1 MIFKLKFFNSKSISR
16 HEIILAFALKIT
28 GGLILYYVYTRHYT
42 QRHTADI
49 FKYYDDS
56 LVLYNSFLN
65 HPLDFFKIIFGLDF
79 NREYF
84 SFNYYIEMN
93 NWDTSYKNS
102 LMNESRL
109 LIKLNAIL
117 NIIGFKNYFF
127 NSITFVLMGFV
138 GEFLIFKSLLLKF
151 NFKYPKI
158 LFWSMVL
165 FPSIF
170 LWSSGILKEPLIIL
184 SFGLILNSLSLKR
197 KTKWLNIST
206 FTIALLIIFK
216 VKFYVFICFFPALIS
231 YLISEKTKLKPPRL
245 IFAFCIIIALALLI
259 MGNMKSSYNPLKILS
274 EKQNDFITLSELF
287 DTGSAFKMNPIEPN
301 IISLI
306 KAIPKGAVNGF
317 LRPFPK
323 NINKLLQLLPLIENI
338 LLYLLFLYLSFKI
351 VFLKI
356 ELNKDVK
363 NIFWNS
369 LFFISML
376 FVLTG
381 ISTPVIGALVRYK
394 VPGLIFIIIVINLMY
409 DQYKKHPTK

>member
-1 MIFKLKFFNSKSISR
+1 
-16 HEIILAFALKIT
+16 
-28 GGLILYYVYTRHYT
+28 
-42 QRHTADI
+42 
-49 FKYYDDS
+49 
-56 LVLYNSFLN
+56 
-65 HPLDFFKIIFGLDF
+65 
-79 NREYF
+79 
-84 SFNYYIEMN
+84 MN

-127 NSITFVLMGFV
+127 NSITFILMGFV

-184 SFGLILNSLSLKR
+184 SFGLILNSLSRKR
-197 KTKWLNIST
+197 KTKWLSIST

-274 EKQNDFITLSELF
+274 EKQNDFITLSELY
-287 DTGSAFKMNPIEPN
+287 DTGSAFKMSPIEPN

-306 KAIPKGAVNGF
+306 KAIPMGAINGF

-338 LLYLLFLYLSFKI
+338 LLYLLFLYLSYKI

-363 NIFWNS
+363 NILWNS

>member
-1 MIFKLKFFNSKSISR
+1 
-16 HEIILAFALKIT
+16 
-28 GGLILYYVYTRHYT
+28 
-42 QRHTADI
+42 
-49 FKYYDDS
+49 
-56 LVLYNSFLN
+56 
-65 HPLDFFKIIFGLDF
+65 
-79 NREYF
+79 
-84 SFNYYIEMN
+84 MN

-127 NSITFVLMGFV
+127 NSITFILMGFV

-184 SFGLILNSLSLKR
+184 SFGLILNSLSRKR
-197 KTKWLNIST
+197 KTKWLSIST

-287 DTGSAFKMNPIEPN
+287 DTGSAFKMTPIKPN

-306 KAIPKGAVNGF
+306 KAIPMGAVNGF

-338 LLYLLFLYLSFKI
+338 LLYLLFLYLSYKI

-363 NIFWNS
+363 NIVWNS
-369 LFFISML
+369 LFFICML

>member
-1 MIFKLKFFNSKSISR
+1 
-16 HEIILAFALKIT
+16 
-28 GGLILYYVYTRHYT
+28 
-42 QRHTADI
+42 
-49 FKYYDDS
+49 
-56 LVLYNSFLN
+56 
-65 HPLDFFKIIFGLDF
+65 
-79 NREYF
+79 
-84 SFNYYIEMN
+84 MN

-127 NSITFVLMGFV
+127 NSITFILMGFV

-184 SFGLILNSLSLKR
+184 SFGLILNSLSRKR
-197 KTKWLNIST
+197 KTKWLSIST

-245 IFAFCIIIALALLI
+245 IFAFCIIIALALMI

-287 DTGSAFKMNPIEPN
+287 DTGSAFKMSPIEPN

-306 KAIPKGAVNGF
+306 KAIPMGAVNGF

-338 LLYLLFLYLSFKI
+338 LLYLLFLYLSYKI

-363 NIFWNS
+363 NIVWNS
-369 LFFISML
+369 LFFICML

>member
-1 MIFKLKFFNSKSISR
+1 
-16 HEIILAFALKIT
+16 
-28 GGLILYYVYTRHYT
+28 
-42 QRHTADI
+42 
-49 FKYYDDS
+49 
-56 LVLYNSFLN
+56 
-65 HPLDFFKIIFGLDF
+65 
-79 NREYF
+79 
-84 SFNYYIEMN
+84 MN

-127 NSITFVLMGFV
+127 NSITFILMGFV

-184 SFGLILNSLSLKR
+184 SFGLILNSLSRKR
-197 KTKWLNIST
+197 KTKWLSIST

-287 DTGSAFKMNPIEPN
+287 DTGSAFKMSPIEPN

-306 KAIPKGAVNGF
+306 KAIPMGAVNGF

-338 LLYLLFLYLSFKI
+338 LLYLLFLYLSYKI

-363 NIFWNS
+363 NILWNS